1 MEQIWGGLYLNLE
14 MWDVTQG
21 SLFDMSPTGENSEP
35 LIEFYQLRKIL
46 GLSLKLRGLRG
57 QEAPAVVLRYKFVR
71 RKLTIL

>member
-1 MEQIWGGLYLNLE
+1 
-14 MWDVTQG
+14 
-21 SLFDMSPTGENSEP
+21 MSPTGENSEP

-46 GLSLKLRGLRG
+46 ELSLKLRALRG